1 VVSEP
6 RSADSVAARL
16 RVLRGS
22 LGLSQEQLAR
32 RLGVSFATVNRWES
46 GRTQLSPRAERAVT
60 ELESELEAQLA
71 RPEGQPAQ
79 PGAQAAQPG
88 ARVAPPAASG
98 SQPGAAPR
106 PAGPSQLPLGQT
118 SFIGRERELAELAR
132 LMSGARL
139 VSLIGPGGA
148 GKTRLAVEVI
158 SRSGPQPDVVFLPLE
173 SVRLP
178 HALVP
183 ALASRLGVHDQPGVS
198 LTDSVQAALS
208 DSDRLL
214 VLDGAE
220 SLRTET
226 AALARDLLAAVPR
239 LRIVVTSRVLLG
251 VPGEVCWTVPPLDC
265 PSLAAD
271 AAGIAASDAVQLFIA
286 RARDRLPGFQS
297 GDVAPHAIAELC
309 RRLDGLPLAIEL
321 IASWV
326 GTLSIREILQQRA
339 VLLDTDPG
347 PAGQQEPRR
356 LADVLQASY
365 DLLDPE
371 AQRMLPMLSCF
382 AGRFGLT
389 DAQAVLDAPS
399 PATAVTLRTLV
410 DSSWLVVSQ
419 GTEQNRFGMLETI
432 RSFAA
437 AQLEKTGDGPAARG
451 RHARHF
457 ADLATR
463 SEAGLT
469 GPDAAAWTDRM
480 QPADPD
486 LQVALQ
492 WAADNGEVDL
502 GLRVAGGLW
511 RWWLISGRLAQGR
524 SWLGRMIAPAAN
536 RHDETIARAL
546 CAAAVLA
553 TENGDYREAIGY
565 ADRARRIFDAL
576 GLRER
581 TAFAA
586 TVLASAHRY
595 LGNNPAARHNFRLA
609 MELRLA
615 LGDRRGVS
623 VAINNI
629 ALLELDDGNVDR
641 AQALFEQAL
650 DIKRELGEPRS
661 IAIGLANLADVLIR
675 TQQWDD
681 AERVLAE
688 GASLGAGIPQIVGTI
703 RCNQGNLASHRQ
715 DWAAAAE
722 HFEAAIAASQAGG
735 HPHDAIEAM
744 VGLAKVLHRTGRQ
757 DEGLAQLRSAR
768 ALAVSLSSP
777 QRIADVDAALTVL
790 TAPVPTAPH
799 LTAPVPTAPVPA
811 APAPTAPH
819 LTAPVP
825 TAPVPTAPVPAAPV
839 PTAPVLTAPVLT
851 AIGPADAAAEPGAAA
866 PTRPDHLTARQAEVL
881 GLLAAGLSNKEIAA
895 KLFLSP
901 ATVERHLAT
910 IYRNLGLTS
919 RVEAA
924 RFAIENGLA
933 LPR

>member
-1 VVSEP
+1 VSEP

-46 GRTQLSPRAERAVT
+46 GRTQLSPRAQRAVT
-60 ELESELEAQLA
+60 ELEAQLAQTEAQLA
-71 RPEGQPAQ
+71 HPEAQPTPPDAQPTPPDAQPARVQ
-79 PGAQAAQPG
+79 AQPTRPQDQLAQPADPTPTPAVPAPG
-88 ARVAPPAASG
+88 IAR
-98 SQPGAAPR
+98 
-106 PAGPSQLPLGQT
+106 SQLPLGQT

-132 LMSGARL
+132 VMSGSRL

-158 SRSGPQPDVVFLPLE
+158 GRIEPQPDVVFLPIE

-183 ALASRLGVHDQPGVS
+183 ALASRLGVHDQPGVL
-198 LTDSVQAALS
+198 LTDSLRAALA
-208 DSDRLL
+208 DGDRLL

-220 SLRTET
+220 SLRSET
-226 AALARDLLAAVPR
+226 AVLVRDLLASLPR
-239 LRIVVTSRVLLG
+239 LRIIVTSRVLLG

-286 RARDRLPGFQS
+286 RARDRLPGFQPAE
-297 GDVAPHAIAELC
+297 VAPHAIAELC

-347 PAGQQEPRR
+347 SADQREPRR

-365 DLLDPE
+365 DLLDPA

-382 AGRFGLT
+382 AGRFVLA
-389 DAQAVLDAPS
+389 DAQAVLGSPG

-437 AQLEKTGDGPAARG
+437 ARLEKTGDGPAARG

-457 ADLATR
+457 VDLAAA
-463 SEAGLT
+463 SEEGLT
-469 GPDAAAWTDRM
+469 GQDAPAWTDRM
-480 QPADPD
+480 RTADPD

-492 WAADNGEVDL
+492 WAADNGDVDL
-502 GLRVAGGLW
+502 GLEAAAGLW

-524 SWLGRMIAPAAN
+524 SWLGRMLAPAAH
-536 RHDETIARAL
+536 RHDETIAQAL

-553 TENGDYREAIGY
+553 AENGDYREAIGY
-565 ADRARRIFDAL
+565 ADRARQIFGAL

-595 LGNNPAARHNFRLA
+595 LGNNRAARQNFQVA
-609 MELRLA
+609 MDLRHA

-623 VAINNI
+623 VAINNM
-629 ALLELDDGNVDR
+629 ALLELDDGNLDR
-641 AQALFEQAL
+641 ARELFERAL

-675 TQQWDD
+675 TQRWED
-681 AERVLAE
+681 ADRVLAE

-703 RCNQGNLASHRQ
+703 HCNQGSLAAHRE
-715 DWAAAAE
+715 DWAAATG
-722 HFEAAIAASQAGG
+722 HFEAAIAASQASG

-744 VGLAKVLHRTGRQ
+744 IGLAKVFHRTGQ
-757 DEGLAQLRSAR
+757 PAEALAQLRSAR
-768 ALAVSLSSP
+768 TLATTLSSP
-777 QRIADVDAALTVL
+777 QRIADVEAALAALTSDEQTSDAL
-790 TAPVPTAPH
+790 TSDA
-799 LTAPVPTAPVPA
+799 LTSDA
-811 APAPTAPH
+811 
-819 LTAPVP
+819 LTSDA
-825 TAPVPTAPVPAAPV
+825 
-839 PTAPVLTAPVLT
+839 LTSD
-851 AIGPADAAAEPGAAA
+851 GPPGG
-866 PTRPDHLTARQAEVL
+866 LTARQAEVL
-881 GLLAAGLSNKEIAA
+881 GLLAAGMSNKQIAA
-895 KLFLSP
+895 TLFLSP

-910 IYRNLGLTS
+910 IYRNLGLAS

-933 LPR
+933 APR

>member
-1 VVSEP
+1 VSEP
-6 RSADSVAARL
+6 QGADSVAARL

-32 RLGVSFATVNRWES
+32 RVGVSFATVNRWES
-46 GRTQLSPRAERAVT
+46 GRTQLSPRAERAVA
-60 ELESELEAQLA
+60 ELEAEL
-71 RPEGQPAQ
+71 AQ
-79 PGAQAAQPG
+79 PKAHVAQPKAQAAQPK
-88 ARVAPPAASG
+88 AQAAQPNPVVTTPVAG
-98 SQPGAAPR
+98 G
-106 PAGPSQLPLGQT
+106 QLPLGQT
-118 SFIGRERELAELAR
+118 SFIGRERELAELAEV
-132 LMSGARL
+132 MSGSRL

-158 SRSGPQPDVVFLPLE
+158 ARAIPSADVVFVPLE

-178 HALVP
+178 HSLVP

-198 LTDSVQAALS
+198 LTDSLQAALA
-208 DSDRLL
+208 DADRLL

-220 SLRTET
+220 SLRAET
-226 AALARDLLAAVPR
+226 AVLVRDLLAALPR
-239 LRIVVTSRVLLG
+239 LRIIVTSRVLLG

-286 RARDRLPGFQS
+286 RARDRLPGFQPA
-297 GDVAPHAIAELC
+297 DVAPHAIAELC

-321 IASWV
+321 IASWI

-365 DLLDPE
+365 DLLDP
-371 AQRMLPMLSCF
+371 AARRMLPMLSCF
-382 AGRFGLT
+382 AGRFGLA
-389 DAQAVLDAPS
+389 DAQAVLDSPS
-399 PATAVTLRTLV
+399 PATAVTVRTLV

-419 GTEQNRFGMLETI
+419 GTEQNLFSMLETI
-432 RSFAA
+432 RSFAT
-437 AQLEKTGDGPAARG
+437 AQLEKTEDAPAARD

-457 ADLATR
+457 ADLAAR

-480 QPADPD
+480 RVADPD

-492 WAADNGEVDL
+492 WAADNGEEDL
-502 GLRVAGGLW
+502 GLETASGLW

-524 SWLGRMIAPAAN
+524 SWLGRMLAPAAS

-565 ADRARRIFDAL
+565 ADRARQIFGAL

-595 LGNNPAARHNFRLA
+595 LGNNRAARRNFQVA

-629 ALLELDDGNVDR
+629 ALLELDDGNLDR
-641 AQALFEQAL
+641 ARELFEQAL

-675 TQQWDD
+675 TQRWED
-681 AERVLAE
+681 ADRVLAE
-688 GASLGAGIPQIVGTI
+688 GASLGAGIPQIDGTI
-703 RCNQGNLASHRQ
+703 RCNQGNLASHRE
-715 DWAAAAE
+715 DWAAATE
-722 HFEAAIAASQAGG
+722 HFEAAIAASQASG

-744 VGLAKVLHRTGRQ
+744 VGLAKVLHRTGQ
-757 DEGLAQLRSAR
+757 QAKAVAQLQAAR
-768 ALAVSLSSP
+768 ALAASLSSP
-777 QRIADVDAALTVL
+777 QRIADVEAALDL
-790 TAPVPTAPH
+790 LASDGLAPDGLNPDGLNPGGGVTSARERPTAAGSGP
-799 LTAPVPTAPVPA
+799 
-811 APAPTAPH
+811 
-819 LTAPVP
+819 
-825 TAPVPTAPVPAAPV
+825 
-839 PTAPVLTAPVLT
+839 
-851 AIGPADAAAEPGAAA
+851 PAD
-866 PTRPDHLTARQAEVL
+866 LTARQAEVL
-881 GLLAAGLSNKEIAA
+881 GLLAAGMSNKQIAA
-895 KLFLSP
+895 ALFLSP

-910 IYRNLGLTS
+910 IYRNLGLTG

-933 LPR
+933 ARH